1 MTDREYRHDDPD
13 GAASKTRSVMRM
25 WQLSVSPLELIAR
38 TTIIY
43 VLFFGALRLSGKR
56 ELGQFTLFDL
66 ALVLLAANALQP
78 AITGPDQSV
87 TGGAIILVTIFVLN
101 GLVAEARVR
110 IPVVASVLE
119 FKPTTVGKDGA
130 WIESA
135 LTRQGL
141 DHEDGEAA
149 LRQHG
154 LERVEQMKLATLEE
168 DGSISIVEKKDDK
181 DSGDGHGRR
190 RRYRRSRV

>member
-1 MTDREYRHDDPD
+1 MT
-13 GAASKTRSVMRM
+13 M
-25 WQLSVSPLELIAR
+25 WQLGVSPLELVAR

-43 VLFFGALRLSGKR
+43 LLFFAALRISGKR

-87 TGGAIILVTIFVLN
+87 TGGIIILATIFLLN
-101 GLVAEARVR
+101 RLVAEARVR
-110 IPVVASVLE
+110 IPFVGNLLE
-119 FKPTTVGKDGA
+119 FKATTVGRDGA
-130 WIESA
+130 WMLPE
-135 LTRQGL
+135 LRREGL
-141 DHEDGEAA
+141 DLDDAEAA

-154 LERVEQMKLATLEE
+154 IERVEQMKLATLEE
-168 DGSISIVEKKDDK
+168 DGSISIVEKDDDDDD
-181 DSGDGHGRR
+181 DSGGHGRR